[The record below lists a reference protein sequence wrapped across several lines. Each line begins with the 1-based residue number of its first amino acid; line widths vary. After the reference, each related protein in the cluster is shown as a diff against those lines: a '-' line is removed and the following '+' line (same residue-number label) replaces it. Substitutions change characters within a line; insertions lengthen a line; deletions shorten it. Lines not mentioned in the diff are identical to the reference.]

1 MHSFKLTN
9 ETNKMIKT
17 LVVFLSLFSATFCW
31 AQNKTETDLYV
42 AGYRN
47 EDFNTAHLGFIKKK
61 NDSLYFFSNDENRYN
76 VMPSHSFEKDTLDLK
91 IKLIVTDNK
100 IALYNTSDEDKQD
113 YHYFKA
119 ENTEFTIDQVREIKG
134 KRYTAKLDKVA
145 MIPNRDLK
153 IQRDIFFL
161 DSSNVEITHT
171 YSLNNEILYME
182 KEISNLE
189 IITPNNKVFFSFYN
203 GELNFNNRWYQL
215 TNLQKDKFSFVHYA
229 ETKKIIDVYSLNSNK
244 NPETNTSNF
253 KMCWDRRPNEYYNFD
268 PDISYT
274 HGNNALLKRL
284 IKGAPSTKGNGFITI
299 HFAINCEGKVGRF
312 GLEQM
317 DTKYQSASYD
327 PKLIKHLIQ
336 EISKI
341 TEWELPK
348 KIQTDTHRFL
358 MFKVTNGKITEVWP

>member
-1 MHSFKLTN
+1 
-9 ETNKMIKT
+9 MIKT
-17 LVVFLSLFSATFCW
+17 LVLFLSCLSITFSQ
-31 AQNKTETDLYV
+31 AQTKTENDLYV

-47 EDFNTAHLGFIKKK
+47 EDFNTAYLGFVKKK
-61 NDSLYFFSNDENRYN
+61 NDSLYFFSNDESQFN
-76 VMPSHSFEKDTLDLK
+76 VMPSRSFEKDTLDLK

-100 IALYNTSDEDKQD
+100 ISLYYISDQYKQD

-119 ENTEFTIDQVREIKG
+119 ENDEFAIDQVREIKG
-134 KRYTAKLDKVA
+134 KRYTTELDKVA

-153 IQRDIFFL
+153 IQREIYFL

-171 YSLNNEILYME
+171 YSLSNNVLYSE
-182 KEISNLE
+182 RETSNLE
-189 IITPNNKVFFSFYN
+189 IFAPENKFFFSFYD
-203 GELNFNNRWYQL
+203 GELNLNNRLYQL

-229 ETKKIIDVYSLNSNK
+229 ETKKVVDVYTLNSHK
-244 NPETNTSNF
+244 NQEINSSYF
-253 KMCWDRRPNEYYNFD
+253 KMCWDRRPNEYYNYE

-274 HGNNALLKRL
+274 NGNNALLKRL
-284 IKGAPSTKGNGFITI
+284 IEDAPTTKGNGFITI

-317 DTKYQSASYD
+317 DTNYQSASYN

-336 EISKI
+336 QISKI
-341 TEWELPK
+341 TEWDLPE